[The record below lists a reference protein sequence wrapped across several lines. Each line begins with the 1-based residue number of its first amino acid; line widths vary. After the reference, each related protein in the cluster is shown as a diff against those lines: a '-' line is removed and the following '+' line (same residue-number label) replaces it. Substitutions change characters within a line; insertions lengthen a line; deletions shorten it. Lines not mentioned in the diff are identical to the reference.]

1 MKDLRGKYSPQ
12 YLNVIQQLK
21 LMRLTLPPR
30 FWWEF
35 DWSCWVTESISYT
48 SGWG

>member
-35 DWSCWVTESISYT
+35 DWNCWVTESISYT